1 MSTSYDDK
9 KEGQEYY
16 QLVHIPV
23 AAGKIVLEANLSI
36 PKNAQ
41 GACI

>member
-1 MSTSYDDK
+1 MSASND